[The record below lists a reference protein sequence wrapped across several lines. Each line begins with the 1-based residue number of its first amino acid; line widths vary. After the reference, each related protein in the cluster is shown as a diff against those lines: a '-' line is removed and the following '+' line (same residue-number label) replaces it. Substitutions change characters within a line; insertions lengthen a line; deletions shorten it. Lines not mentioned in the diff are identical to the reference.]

1 MRDKR
6 VKNVN
11 GLNQIMIDIKPNR
24 CDSDVYI
31 NQKID
36 VTNLVEYMEKIK
48 KNNKDLTYF
57 HAFMTALGILFYNRK
72 KLNYYVRNRH
82 LYEHK
87 DIVISFVAKIS
98 FDDKSE
104 EVMLLVPISKDD
116 NIFKVSEKIKS
127 KIDKLRNKDRSFNKN
142 GANSAIDILGKLPNI
157 LRIPTVGILK
167 YFDKIGILPSSLV
180 KDNLYYSSLIVSNLG
195 SIKCDAIYHNITNF
209 GTCSGLISIGEI
221 KDEEVIIDGKKQIRK
236 MCEFGVNLDE
246 RIADGFYFVKSLK
259 LLEYILDN
267 PKLLEDN
274 CSNIINIEK

>member
-104 EVMLLVPISKDD
+104 EVMLLIPISKDD
-116 NIFKVSEKIKS
+116 NIFKISEKIKS

>member
-1 MRDKR
+1 MRDTR

-104 EVMLLVPISKDD
+104 EVMLLIPISKDD

-127 KIDKLRNKDRSFNKN
+127 KIDKLRNKDSSFNKN
-142 GANSAIDILGKLPNI
+142 GSNSAIDILGKLPNI